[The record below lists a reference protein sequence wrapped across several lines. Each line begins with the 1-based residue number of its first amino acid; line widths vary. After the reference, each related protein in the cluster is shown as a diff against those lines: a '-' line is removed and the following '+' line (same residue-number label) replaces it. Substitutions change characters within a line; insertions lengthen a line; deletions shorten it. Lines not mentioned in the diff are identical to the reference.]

1 MTSVATHLASV
12 DAAIAGNLKSLAED
26 RGLLSQNM
34 LQQLR
39 HLAEGIAVLAH
50 TGDLEVEYE
59 YDAIEAALTHV
70 RSRGKLGFLRSF
82 HKMLQPSA
90 SHYTFDGDGSER
102 LMLKYYAHLL
112 RIRAYAE
119 SEFGLRIL
127 DSLEKFPVDLDPSLR
142 EYHEKIAARILAVRK
157 MSAAEGSSSRY
168 YVHKTRPFF
177 VAGRV
182 FYEVTFTSPVDRTGN
197 MDRVIAFTHLDVGDR
212 YAANLTLREDSI
224 EVLGQ
229 TMPILVI
236 RDWAVSI
243 RPCEFE
249 NFARFFGPRTKVNT
263 GSSEYHRLM
272 RYLTATGA
280 SLLDLVDLPERE
292 YERVKTR
299 VLENTKNPVIL
310 PVLDKARTAIRREE
324 AGFVLLCYLL
334 ITMRNAVLR
343 RQWNPDPCGQLS
355 GLHFQW
361 GCIPF
366 DQMPFCTFPLGHRPR
381 FWDLLEAVSLAGR
394 EHELLA
400 RRIKNNVERRG
411 VLYTPV
417 TELESFAD
425 VPALVEVHNAML
437 YRTHQG
443 RRLEMDKGHVYIR
456 SYENDVVDIVEKLQE
471 VASTGVGGW
480 TEAMERWLGARPNLV
495 NDPVKADAL
504 KSLFKDSR
512 VALIYGAAGTGKSTT
527 IDYIAQRFNGDPML
541 FLANTHPAVDNL
553 RRRVQTQ
560 NGTFRT
566 IASHRWTKGGEP
578 EYEVLVIDECSTV
591 SNEALLDVLAKTR
604 FKLLVLV
611 GDVYQIES
619 IQFGNWFG
627 LMRSFVP
634 KTAVF
639 ELETPYR
646 TKNKGL
652 LALWD
657 KVRNLEDDITEAI
670 VRGGYSSVLSEE
682 LFKAHREEEIILCL
696 NYDGLYGINN
706 INRFLQSSNPNVP
719 ITFGPSTF
727 KVGDPV
733 VFYDSDRF
741 RPLIYNNLKGK
752 IVAIERRPGSIRFE
766 IDIDRE
772 VTELSV
778 WGTEL
783 TWIRD
788 SVVAFDVFELANS
801 DEDDAELNTTVPF
814 QVAYAVSI
822 HRAQGLE
829 YESVKVVIT
838 DANEDDISHSI
849 LYTALT
855 RARASLQ
862 IFWTAETQTAVI
874 ESLERKTHQ
883 KDVSLLRA
891 RRGLQPS

>member
-1 MTSVATHLASV
+1 
-12 DAAIAGNLKSLAED
+12 
-26 RGLLSQNM
+26 
-34 LQQLR
+34 
-39 HLAEGIAVLAH
+39 
-50 TGDLEVEYE
+50 
-59 YDAIEAALTHV
+59 
-70 RSRGKLGFLRSF
+70 
-82 HKMLQPSA
+82 
-90 SHYTFDGDGSER
+90 
-102 LMLKYYAHLL
+102 
-112 RIRAYAE
+112 
-119 SEFGLRIL
+119 
-127 DSLEKFPVDLDPSLR
+127 
-142 EYHEKIAARILAVRK
+142 
-157 MSAAEGSSSRY
+157 
-168 YVHKTRPFF
+168 
-177 VAGRV
+177 
-182 FYEVTFTSPVDRTGN
+182 
-197 MDRVIAFTHLDVGDR
+197 
-212 YAANLTLREDSI
+212 
-224 EVLGQ
+224 
-229 TMPILVI
+229 
-236 RDWAVSI
+236 
-243 RPCEFE
+243 
-249 NFARFFGPRTKVNT
+249 
-263 GSSEYHRLM
+263 
-272 RYLTATGA
+272 
-280 SLLDLVDLPERE
+280 
-292 YERVKTR
+292 
-299 VLENTKNPVIL
+299 
-310 PVLDKARTAIRREE
+310 
-324 AGFVLLCYLL
+324 
-334 ITMRNAVLR
+334 
-343 RQWNPDPCGQLS
+343 
-355 GLHFQW
+355 
-361 GCIPF
+361 
-366 DQMPFCTFPLGHRPR
+366 
-381 FWDLLEAVSLAGR
+381 
-394 EHELLA
+394 
-400 RRIKNNVERRG
+400 
-411 VLYTPV
+411 
-417 TELESFAD
+417 
-425 VPALVEVHNAML
+425 
-437 YRTHQG
+437 
-443 RRLEMDKGHVYIR
+443 
-456 SYENDVVDIVEKLQE
+456 
-471 VASTGVGGW
+471 
-480 TEAMERWLGARPNLV
+480 
-495 NDPVKADAL
+495 
-504 KSLFKDSR
+504 
-512 VALIYGAAGTGKSTT
+512 
-527 IDYIAQRFNGDPML
+527 
-541 FLANTHPAVDNL
+541 
-553 RRRVQTQ
+553 
-560 NGTFRT
+560 
-566 IASHRWTKGGEP
+566 
-578 EYEVLVIDECSTV
+578 
-591 SNEALLDVLAKTR
+591 
-604 FKLLVLV
+604 
-611 GDVYQIES
+611 
-619 IQFGNWFG
+619 
-627 LMRSFVP
+627 MRSFVP

-733 VFYDSDRF
+733 VFNDSDRF

-874 ESLERKTHQ
+874 EGLERKTHQ